1 TIKFQTDAPGFQYAR
16 ACCRLVL
23 RHRRQRPIFRGTPVP
38 GVFKGS
44 AVRRFPAAR
53 LQTASLVR
61 PLDKACAWGDNG
73 VLLF

>member
-1 TIKFQTDAPGFQYAR
+1 MPAPDAALSAGISGSVRF
-16 ACCRLVL
+16 
-23 RHRRQRPIFRGTPVP
+23 FGGMPVP

>member
-1 TIKFQTDAPGFQYAR
+1 FQTDAPGFQYAR

-23 RHRRQRPIFRGTPVP
+23 RHRRQRPIFRGTPVS

-53 LQTASLVR
+53 LQTASPTR
-61 PLDKACAWGDNG
+61 PLDKARAWGDNG

>member
-1 TIKFQTDAPGFQYAR
+1 M
-16 ACCRLVL
+16 
-23 RHRRQRPIFRGTPVP
+23 PVP